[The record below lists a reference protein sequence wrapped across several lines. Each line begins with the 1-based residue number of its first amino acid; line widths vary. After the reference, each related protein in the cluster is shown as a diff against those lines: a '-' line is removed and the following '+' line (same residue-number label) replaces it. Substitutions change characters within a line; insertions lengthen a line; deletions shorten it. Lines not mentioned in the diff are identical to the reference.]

1 MAHGNDRYTRCEEE
15 IEKLHHKVKELEC
28 ELDRTKRTV
37 SLALLKIGDTLCIN
51 LNDYIDSL

>member
-1 MAHGNDRYTRCEEE
+1 MAHGNDRYTRCEEN
-15 IEKLHHKVKELEC
+15 IEKLHQRVKELER
-28 ELDRTKRTV
+28 ELERTKQTV